1 MMPPEDIA
9 AIRGLLQ
16 EALVP
21 LRAEVEKLSGLPQT
35 VQDLGNEVV
44 RLRSVVERLEPRA
57 EELAG
62 DIRNAERV
70 LRKLAPQL
78 DRFQV
83 IADYTMPEFIDR
95 LEKLT
100 AEHVSMKT
108 EIKRV
113 ERESLR
119 AAAAGE
125 DA

>member
-1 MMPPEDIA
+1 MMPPEDIT

-16 EALVP
+16 EALRP
-21 LRAEVEKLSGLPQT
+21 YEGLPKT
-35 VQDLGNEVV
+35 VSDLTDEVV
-44 RLRSVVERLEPRA
+44 RLRAIVERIEPYTSD
-57 EELAG
+57 LAG
-62 DIRNAERV
+62 DVRGLERT
-70 LRKLAPQL
+70 LKKLTPQL